1 MHVEVKNNVIKRN
14 GQEVSFNIDK
24 IIHAVQ
30 AANREVAPIHQ
41 MNHYQIEAIAGH
53 HGDAGL

>member
-30 AANREVAPIHQ
+30 AANCEVAPSD
-41 MNHYQIEAIAGH
+41 ESLSDR
-53 HGDAGL
+53 GDRR